1 MRDQFWSPTDADL
14 ELGEPLLWAHTIHI
28 RADSLTEPPDMK
40 RLTPLDQDPYR
51 LAYWMAVVDLCQ
63 MSDSRSKQ
71 VLKLLKE
78 AKHSMKVTFLHCTSD
93 EHAEKRKWRLANNE
107 QTAAVNATLRGWK
120 RVVGVQQVAAQL
132 KAWSQQNSA
141 EAVSAW
147 LQGEKVAISP
157 KVIRQMGVVHARIV
171 AADLE
176 PLLEAFEDRFGVDHL
191 FSKLSNL
198 DAACSGT
205 RVDKNP
211 GLQSALLKWVMEDIF
226 RGMVSKVIPSEIN
239 RDAVASQVKSSLLA
253 RRIVVYLSTKLKIP
267 APPDQQPNSTSPT
280 PPFQSQQTVW
290 LNFLSHK
297 RFDDSRLGCPSS
309 DHTWCMEL
317 LPFQREALSFF
328 KQLLMPCALVRDV
341 LQKSI
346 DKEAFISAEEALQL
360 PHWMDLM
367 CLSKLLEAR
376 DSDLIQ
382 AGLMQPPSTVPA
394 QVELAVA
401 SEEVAATTIH
411 DHLDELIEV
420 EFLVG
425 LLVG

>member
-1 MRDQFWSPTDADL
+1 
-14 ELGEPLLWAHTIHI
+14 
-28 RADSLTEPPDMK
+28 MK

-51 LAYWMAVVDLCQ
+51 LAYWMAIVDLCQ

-147 LQGEKVAISP
+147 LQGEKVSISP

-171 AADLE
+171 ASDLE
-176 PLLEAFEDRFGVDHL
+176 PLLEEFEDKFGVDHL

-226 RGMVSKVIPSEIN
+226 RAMEAKIIPNEIN
-239 RDAVASQVKSSLLA
+239 RDGVASQVKISLLA
-253 RRIVVYLSTKLKIP
+253 RRIVVYLSTKLKLP
-267 APPDQQPNSTSPT
+267 APQDQQPNATS

-309 DHTWCMEL
+309 DNTWCMEL
-317 LPFQREALSFF
+317 LPFQREALVFF
-328 KQLLMPCALVRDV
+328 KQLLVPCALVRDA

-360 PHWMDLM
+360 PHWIDLM
-367 CLSKLLEAR
+367 CLNKLLEAR
-376 DSDLIQ
+376 DNDLVQ
-382 AGLMQPPSTVPA
+382 CGLMQPPSTVPA
-394 QVELAVA
+394 HVELEVA
-401 SEEVAATTIH
+401 SEVVATTISV
-411 DHLDELIEV
+411 DQSDAQIEV
-420 EFLVG
+420 ESLAC
-425 LLVG
+425 LLLACLT

>member
-14 ELGEPLLWAHTIHI
+14 AQGEPLLWTHHIHV

-51 LAYWMAVVDLCQ
+51 LAYWMAVVDLCR
-63 MSDSRSKQ
+63 MTDSRSKQ

-78 AKHSMKVTFLHCTSD
+78 AKHSMKITFLHCTSD
-93 EHAEKRKWRLANNE
+93 EHAEKRKWRLANSE
-107 QTAAVNATLRGWK
+107 QTAAMNATLRGWK

-147 LQGEKVAISP
+147 LQGEKVSISP
-157 KVIRQMGVVHARIV
+157 KVVRQMGIVHARII

-176 PLLEAFEDRFGVDHL
+176 PLLEAFEDQFGVDHL
-191 FSKLSNL
+191 FSKLTNL
-198 DAACSGT
+198 EAACSGT

-226 RGMVSKVIPSEIN
+226 RAMQAKVIPSEIN
-239 RDAVASQVKSSLLA
+239 RDAVASQVKMSLLA

-267 APPDQQPNSTSPT
+267 SPEDQQPNAPSS

-317 LPFQREALSFF
+317 LPFQREALVFF

-341 LQKSI
+341 LQKSV

-360 PHWMDLM
+360 PHWADLM

-376 DSDLIQ
+376 DSDLVQ
-382 AGLMQPPSTVPA
+382 CGLVQPPSTSPMHVD
-394 QVELAVA
+394 LAVA
-401 SEEVAATTIH
+401 SEDVAATTSI
-411 DHLDELIEV
+411 DHQSDAQIEV
-420 EFLVG
+420 
-425 LLVG
+425 